1 MALDPSV
8 KQNEGTCIFQFKYTA
23 YSKGVNQANK
33 YLTNYPKEVAD
44 ETFDAVTEIT
54 TMRKYR

>member
-1 MALDPSV
+1 MSCED
-8 KQNEGTCIFQFKYTA
+8 TA
-23 YSKGVNQANK
+23 YSKGVNQTNK

-54 TMRKYR
+54 TMRKY